1 MSGFGHDTTILRRQ
15 ATVVRQD
22 RRIGR
27 RQDKASERLYF
38 HASHMTALVGP
49 PPKDPLAKAPQKG
62 DLSITALYT
71 SETWTWGGLS
81 CANLLATPE
90 ARAVFRVTNA
100 VLFLAGLLRR
110 GLPSLR
116 HSLLHRH
123 AMIDRLVR
131 EEEPRA
137 VLELAS
143 GLSRRGAAFSADPA
157 LDYVEVDL
165 PHVVAKKREL
175 LSRTEEGRRVL
186 DRPNFELVAADVSEA
201 ELVQV
206 LTTPRQSRGRA
217 VDHAKTDGPL
227 AVIAEGLLM
236 YLVPDAQRRLFA
248 KVRGLFGPPES
259 PVASGGLFVFDLVP
273 ACEQP
278 PPGRVG
284 RALEAM
290 MKRFTGGRT
299 FERDLRTRDDIAV
312 DLRSAGFSR
321 VEMIE
326 PRQVAREW
334 SLPFADARTQQLLFV
349 CRP

>member
-1 MSGFGHDTTILRRQ
+1 VTEQ
-15 ATVVRQD
+15 ARPPT
-22 RRIGR
+22 
-27 RQDKASERLYF
+27 
-38 HASHMTALVGP
+38 GP
-49 PPKDPLAKAPQKG
+49 SRKG

-71 SETWTWGGLS
+71 SQAWTWGGLS

-90 ARAVFRVTNA
+90 ARAVFRITNV

-123 AMIDRLVR
+123 TMIDRLVR
-131 EEEPRA
+131 DEEPRR

-157 LDYVEVDL
+157 LHYVEVDL

-175 LSRTEEGRRVL
+175 FSRTEEGRRIL
-186 DRPNFELVAADVSEA
+186 DRHNFELVAADVAEA
-201 ELVQV
+201 DLA
-206 LTTPRQSRGRA
+206 PYAG
-217 VDHAKTDGPL
+217 TDARL

-236 YLVPDAQRRLFA
+236 YLPPDAQRQLFVKVRRLFGTPKEPA
-248 KVRGLFGPPES
+248 
-259 PVASGGLFVFDLVP
+259 GLFVFDLVP

-278 PPGRVG
+278 PPGWVG

-299 FERDLRTRDDIAV
+299 FERDERTRDDIAA
-312 DLRSAGFSR
+312 DLRAAGFAR
-321 VEMIE
+321 VDMIE
-326 PRQVAREW
+326 PRQVAHEW